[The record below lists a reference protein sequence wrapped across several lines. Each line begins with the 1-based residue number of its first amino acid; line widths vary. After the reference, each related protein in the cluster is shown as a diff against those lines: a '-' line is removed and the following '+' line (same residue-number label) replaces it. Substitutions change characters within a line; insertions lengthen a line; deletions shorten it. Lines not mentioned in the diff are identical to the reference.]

1 MGGGFVFTF
10 WFLPFWYRLT
20 RVVPEKGPLN
30 GCVCVCVCRKKKI
43 YKNYT
48 TTGYKYSKNTILQ
61 ITSVKENEKANGT
74 ELI

>member
-1 MGGGFVFTF
+1 MNTF
-10 WFLPFWYRLT
+10 ICN
-20 RVVPEKGPLN
+20 K
-30 GCVCVCVCRKKKI
+30 CRKKEKI

>member
-1 MGGGFVFTF
+1 MNEYLYLQQVQK
-10 WFLPFWYRLT
+10 
-20 RVVPEKGPLN
+20 E
-30 GCVCVCVCRKKKI
+30 KI